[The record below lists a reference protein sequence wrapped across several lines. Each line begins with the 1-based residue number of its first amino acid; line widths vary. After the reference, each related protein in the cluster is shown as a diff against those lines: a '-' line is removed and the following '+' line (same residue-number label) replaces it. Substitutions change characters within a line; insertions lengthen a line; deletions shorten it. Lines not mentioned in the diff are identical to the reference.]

1 MSQKFLSEK
10 DFEALKESSKWSYV
24 KSLYKIVEDL
34 NIRAEKNC
42 EECEQNMINPHDV
55 NIDFLFEDWRNCS
68 ENCDECGEEEK
79 VLMCDLQ
86 FQVMNH
92 IANSLSE
99 IRDRQNA
106 LAKIFLKK
114 TDKGAKLLADIDK
127 KIKTNDDHNKDL
139 YR

>member
-10 DFEALKESSKWSYV
+10 EFEDLKESSKWSYL
-24 KSLYKIVEDL
+24 KSLYKLIEDL

-42 EECEQNMINPHDV
+42 EACEQNMINPHDV

-68 ENCDECGEEEK
+68 EHCDECGEEEK

-86 FQVMNH
+86 FQVINH
-92 IANSLSE
+92 VANSLAE
-99 IRDRQNA
+99 IRERQNA
-106 LAKIFLKK
+106 LAKIVLKK
-114 TDKGAKLLADIDK
+114 SDQGSKLLDDIEKERKATDDK
-127 KIKTNDDHNKDL
+127 SKEL